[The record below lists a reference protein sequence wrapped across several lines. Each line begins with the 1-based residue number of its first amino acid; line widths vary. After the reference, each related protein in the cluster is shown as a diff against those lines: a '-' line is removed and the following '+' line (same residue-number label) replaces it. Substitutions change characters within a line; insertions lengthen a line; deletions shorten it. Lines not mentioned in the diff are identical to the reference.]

1 VESVG
6 SVEEWP
12 RRFPPF
18 ILGIISMEDG
28 AFGAGQD
35 TETILAI
42 TPKDNEAFYREVDE
56 EVRRDQLKSYWDR
69 FGRAAIV
76 AGLLLLA
83 AIAGFFW
90 WQNKKEM
97 ESAKR
102 GADLISA
109 FEDIAARNKA
119 AATPKLDTLAKSDS
133 PGYRV
138 AALLTKAD
146 MAIEAND
153 IPAAVAS
160 FKTVA
165 DDKNLAAP
173 YRDLATVRMTALEF
187 DRLPPRA
194 VIDRLRPLAVAGN
207 PWFGSAGEMSALAHL
222 KLNQPKDAAR
232 IFAALAKDQ
241 KVPESIRTRAG
252 QMAGSLGVDQ
262 GQAAPAPAPA
272 P

>member
-1 VESVG
+1 
-6 SVEEWP
+6 
-12 RRFPPF
+12 
-18 ILGIISMEDG
+18 ME

-56 EVRRDQLKSYWDR
+56 ELRRDQLKTHWQRY
-69 FGRAAIV
+69 GKLGI
-76 AGLLLLA
+76 AGVVLLLA

-90 WQNKKEM
+90 WQNKQEVAA
-97 ESAKR
+97 AKR
-102 GADLISA
+102 GGDLISA
-109 FEDIAARNKA
+109 YEDIAARNKA
-119 AATPKLDTLAKSDS
+119 AAVPKLDALAKSDS
-133 PGYRV
+133 PGYRA

-153 IPAAVAS
+153 IAAAVAS

-187 DRLPPRA
+187 DKLPPQA
-194 VIDRLRPLAVAGN
+194 VIGRLKPYAVAGN

-222 KLNQPKDAAR
+222 KLNQPRDAAR
-232 IFAALAKDQ
+232 IFAAMAKDQ
-241 KVPESIRTRAG
+241 KVPETIRTRAG
-252 QMAGSLGVDQ
+252 QMASSLGVDQ
-262 GQAAPAPAPA
+262 SQAAPAPAPA

>member
-1 VESVG
+1 
-6 SVEEWP
+6 
-12 RRFPPF
+12 
-18 ILGIISMEDG
+18 ME
-28 AFGAGQD
+28 ACGAGQD

-56 EVRRDQLKSYWDR
+56 ELRRDQLKTHWQRY
-69 FGRAAIV
+69 GKLGI
-76 AGLLLLA
+76 AGAVLLLA

-90 WQNKKEM
+90 WQNRQEV

-102 GADLISA
+102 GGDLISA
-109 FEDIAARNKA
+109 YEDIAARNKA
-119 AATPKLDTLAKSDS
+119 AAAPKLDALAKSDS

-138 AALLTKAD
+138 AAILTKAD

-153 IPAAVAS
+153 IPGAVAN

-165 DDKNLAAP
+165 DDKTLAAP

-187 DRLPPRA
+187 DKLPPRT
-194 VIDRLRPLAVAGN
+194 VIDRLKPYAVTGN

-232 IFAALAKDQ
+232 IFAAMAKDQ

-262 GQAAPAPAPA
+262 SQAAPAPAPA

>member
-1 VESVG
+1 
-6 SVEEWP
+6 
-12 RRFPPF
+12 
-18 ILGIISMEDG
+18 ME
-28 AFGAGQD
+28 ACGAGQD

-56 EVRRDQLKSYWDR
+56 ELRRDQFKTQWQRYGKL
-69 FGRAAIV
+69 GI
-76 AGLLLLA
+76 AGVVLLLA

-90 WQNKKEM
+90 WQNKQEVAA
-97 ESAKR
+97 AKR
-102 GADLISA
+102 GGDLISA

-119 AATPKLDTLAKSDS
+119 AATPKLDGLVKSDS
-133 PGYRV
+133 PGYRA

-160 FKTVA
+160 FKAVA
-165 DDKNLAAP
+165 DDKDLAAP

-187 DRLPPRA
+187 DKLPPRA

-222 KLNQPKDAAR
+222 KLNQPRDAAR
-232 IFAALAKDQ
+232 IFAAMAKDQ

-252 QMAGSLGVDQ
+252 QMAGSLGVDLPA
-262 GQAAPAPAPA
+262 QAPQTEK
-272 P
+272 